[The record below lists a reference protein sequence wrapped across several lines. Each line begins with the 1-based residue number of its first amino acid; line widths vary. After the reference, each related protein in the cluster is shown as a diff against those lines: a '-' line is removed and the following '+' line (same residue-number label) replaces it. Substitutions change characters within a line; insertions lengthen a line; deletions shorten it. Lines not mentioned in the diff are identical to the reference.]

1 MTQTLLLIAALVT
14 LAIIAVTFYFN
25 KRWMKF
31 VAMITLT
38 IIANTIYFSLDGVKG
53 WPAEEPS
60 EVKGV
65 IASIVIINPSESYE
79 GAIYI
84 GVFLND
90 EKKWYEYNYPRIAP
104 KTYYIKY
111 SNSRAAEFEKAKKA
125 MQEGREV
132 RINGVP
138 PMDGK
143 GEGEPFDG
151 EIGDV
156 SSIIGNLI
164 AKLLPKQED
173 TYKPGEQKNIEI
185 VEPGSPPEK
194 GTSE

>member
-1 MTQTLLLIAALVT
+1 MTQTFLLIIALLT
-14 LAIIAVTFYFN
+14 LAIIAATFYFN

-31 VAMITLT
+31 VAMVVLT

-53 WPAEEPS
+53 WPAEEPR

-65 IASIVIINPSESYE
+65 VASIVILNPSESFE
-79 GAIYI
+79 GAIYV
-84 GVFLND
+84 GVFLSD
-90 EKKWYEYNYPRIAP
+90 DKKWYEYGYPRLAP

-111 SNSRAAEFEKAKKA
+111 SNNRAAQFEKAKKA

-151 EIGDV
+151 ELTDI
-156 SSIIGNLI
+156 SSIVSNII
-164 AKLLPKQED
+164 AKLLPKQDD
-173 TYKPGEQKNIEI
+173 TYKPGGQKDIEI

>member
-1 MTQTLLLIAALVT
+1 MTQTILLIIALLT
-14 LAIIAVTFYFN
+14 LTIIAATFYFN

-31 VAMITLT
+31 VAMIVLT

-60 EVKGV
+60 EIKG
-65 IASIVIINPSESYE
+65 ILASIVILNPSESNE

-90 EKKWYEYNYPRIAP
+90 EKKWYEYDYPRIAP
-104 KTYYIKY
+104 KTFYIKY
-111 SNSRAAEFEKAKKA
+111 SNNRAAQFEKAKKA

-138 PMDGK
+138 PAEGK

-151 EIGDV
+151 EIGDI
-156 SSIIGNLI
+156 SSIIGNMI

-173 TYKPGEQKNIEI
+173 TYKPGGQKDIEI
-185 VEPGSPPEK
+185 VEPESPPEK
-194 GTSE
+194 GTPQ